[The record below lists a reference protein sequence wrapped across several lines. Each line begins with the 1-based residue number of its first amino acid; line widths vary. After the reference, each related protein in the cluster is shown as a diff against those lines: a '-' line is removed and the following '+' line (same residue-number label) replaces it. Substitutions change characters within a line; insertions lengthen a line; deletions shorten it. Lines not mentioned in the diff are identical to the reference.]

1 MSGPEIQ
8 ANAIWTALHG
18 LPLRDAPGWTGV
30 LALLLLG
37 AAPALAHCAPT
48 GSAAAVLAPVA
59 ALAFAAVAQVAF
71 DARLDRAGRL
81 SAARARCS
89 ARSAR

>member
-8 ANAIWTALHG
+8 ANAIATALRG

-37 AAPALAHCAPT
+37 AAPAARHMLARRLRT
-48 GSAAAVLAPVA
+48 AVLAPVA
-59 ALAFAAVAQVAF
+59 AVAFAAVTQVAF
-71 DARLDRAGRL
+71 THGGSCR
-81 SAARARCS
+81 SPIRCS
-89 ARSAR
+89 R